1 MWLLQ
6 VIATMNIKLLHHE
19 NENFKLLVNIHE
31 YLCVFLN
38 IPILTFTVNDKTLEI
53 LRNMKF

>member
-6 VIATMNIKLLHHE
+6 VIATMNIKSLHHE